1 MNVGLAVRSPK
12 AKDTLNE
19 RILTEEEVQTMIA
32 LETNTRNKAMLR
44 LLYSAGLRVNELCA
58 LTWKDLTPR
67 QGAGQMTVF
76 GKCGKT
82 RIVLLPP
89 PIWSDVTKLRGEAG
103 SNEPVFRS
111 RERDKE
117 GQGLDRSQVYRI
129 VARVAK
135 RAGIE
140 GCVGPHWLRHAH
152 ASHSLD
158 RGAPIHLVQ
167 AT

>member
-1 MNVGLAVRSPK
+1 MKSLLTFGHKLGLFPVNVGLAVRSPK

-32 LETNTRNKAMLR
+32 LETNARNKALLQ

-76 GKCGKT
+76 GKGGKT
-82 RIVLLPP
+82 RTVLLPP
-89 PIWSDVTKLRGEAG
+89 PIWRDVTKLRGEAG

-117 GQGLDRSQVYRI
+117 GQGLDP
-129 VARVAK
+129 VAGV
-135 RAGIE
+135 
-140 GCVGPHWLRHAH
+140 
-152 ASHSLD
+152 
-158 RGAPIHLVQ
+158 
-167 AT
+167 